1 MKLVFRHLNTIQVV
15 SLATTKNEKIEANRS
30 RKIVQ
35 TYTFSEKQFELVKKR
50 FETNEQ
56 IGMENF
62 FNSADSNCL
71 DCPFNSYGKCYTHKF
86 QQYVGFVSSLKSIV
100 NKFGSLENIPTFD
113 KGMLK
118 IVEKMSQGTY
128 VRFGTYG
135 EPSLHPIEMIESMVN
150 VCANWTGY
158 THQWNKKDL
167 GKYFMSST
175 HTIEEQKSA
184 ELKGYRSFVAT
195 ESKLGYVGCPA
206 SKEMGYKS
214 NCSTC
219 NLCSGTMGTK
229 SKKSI
234 EIILH

>member
-62 FNSADSNCL
+62 FNSADTNCL

-100 NKFGSLENIPTFD
+100 TKYGSLENIPTFN
-113 KGMLK
+113 KSMLS
-118 IVEKMSQGTY
+118 IVEKMSKDTY

-135 EPSLHPIEMIESMVN
+135 EPSLHPIEMIETMV
-150 VCANWTGY
+150 
-158 THQWNKKDL
+158 
-167 GKYFMSST
+167 
-175 HTIEEQKSA
+175 
-184 ELKGYRSFVAT
+184 
-195 ESKLGYVGCPA
+195 A
-206 SKEMGYKS
+206 SCD
-214 NCSTC
+214 N
-219 NLCSGTMGTK
+219 
-229 SKKSI
+229 
-234 EIILH
+234 